1 MAVETTMTRVC
12 ETLFGLNGSGYM
24 NVPQEYTDYLRMR
37 FLWLNQEA
45 KVDVCE
51 DERKMFAQFLLRAS
65 LFHLIS
71 HAFIP
76 KFLSH

>member
-1 MAVETTMTRVC
+1 MFRSN
-12 ETLFGLNGSGYM
+12 GLGYM

-37 FLWLNQEA
+37 FLWMNHLVEA
-45 KVDVCE
+45 KVDACE
-51 DERKMFAQFLLRAS
+51 DEMKMFQQFLLRAT

-71 HAFIP
+71 HSFIP

>member
-1 MAVETTMTRVC
+1 M
-12 ETLFGLNGSGYM
+12 FGPNESGYM

-37 FLWLNQEA
+37 FLCNHFVEA
-45 KVDVCE
+45 KVDACE
-51 DERKMFAQFLLRAS
+51 NETKMFPRFLLRAS